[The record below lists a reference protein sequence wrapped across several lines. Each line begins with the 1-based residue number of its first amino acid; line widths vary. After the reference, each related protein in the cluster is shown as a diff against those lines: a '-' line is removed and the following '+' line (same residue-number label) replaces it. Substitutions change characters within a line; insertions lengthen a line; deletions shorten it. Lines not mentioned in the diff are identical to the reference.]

1 MEMDEVQ
8 DSGSC
13 PCVRPAESER
23 VRRMH
28 MPERAAL
35 LGSSVRDADRALNL
49 NGGGNGLLDTTHFDT
64 LRFPPP
70 AWAAEVMARV
80 TTDGAL
86 AHSPYRGS
94 PDVLASLARAV
105 SSFLAAEIAP
115 SNLALTPG
123 TQAALFTTLA
133 ALINEG
139 DLVMLANP
147 EYVFAERMLAF
158 LGARVERIPLNYT
171 QSQPTFDFD
180 AIETL
185 LPERPVLF
193 MYSHPNNPTGAVMAP
208 AVVERLAELAIRGGF
223 RVLADELYSRLV
235 YDDTDF
241 RHMMSISGM
250 SQLCITTIGPSK
262 TESLSGYRLGVVV
275 APEDVIAAVEQTLA
289 ATSLRAPA
297 YAHHLLIRWLVDDR
311 EFVAERIVELRALRD
326 ATIEKLQA
334 VPELTLT
341 CPMGTAYLFVGFEA
355 LPADDMQVA
364 ATLQREAGV
373 IVSPGYQFGPSGM
386 RHFRICYACD
396 EAEWSAA
403 LDRMVACLSRLARGQ

>member
-1 MEMDEVQ
+1 MNEAQ
-8 DSGSC
+8 NAGSI
-13 PCVRPAESER
+13 PTVRPAESER

-64 LRFPPP
+64 VRFPPP

-86 AHSPYRGS
+86 AYTPYRGH
-94 PDVLASLARAV
+94 PDVLSSLAPAV
-105 SSFLAAEIAP
+105 SSFLGAQIAT

-139 DLVMLANP
+139 DLVMLADP

-180 AIETL
+180 AIEAL

-193 MYSHPNNPTGAVMAP
+193 MYSNPNNPTGAVMAP
-208 AVVERLAELAIRGGF
+208 SVVEKLAELAIRGGF

-241 RHMMSISGM
+241 RHMMSIPGM

-275 APEDVIAAVEQTLA
+275 APDDVIAAVEQTLA

-297 YAHHLLIRWLVDDR
+297 YAQHLLTRWLVDDK

-326 ATIEKLQA
+326 MTIEQLSA
-334 VPELTLT
+334 IPELTLT

-364 ATLQREAGV
+364 ARLQQEAGV

-386 RHFRICYACD
+386 KHFRICYARE

-403 LDRMVACLSRLARGQ
+403 LDRMVACLSRLAQGQ